1 MHYEHEVKSC
11 TICTDA
17 FIEKWEIVVNIKV
30 ENAVLK
36 LERKN
41 RNSTHSVA
49 CGNLK
54 RKFTSL
60 WGRKQMLDMDRDKK
74 NEQAEAELG
83 QAQPQMRSET
93 KNDVDI

>member
-17 FIEKWEIVVNIKV
+17 FIEKWEIVVDINF

-36 LERKN
+36 LVSQKSKINTFCCKWKFERKF
-41 RNSTHSVA
+41 R
-49 CGNLK
+49 
-54 RKFTSL
+54 SL
-60 WGRKQMLDMDRDKK
+60 WGREQILDMDRDKK

-83 QAQPQMRSET
+83 QAQPQIRL
-93 KNDVDI
+93 

>member
-36 LERKN
+36 LVSKN
-41 RNSTHSVA
+41 QNSTHFVA

-54 RKFTSL
+54 AKFTSL

-74 NEQAEAELG
+74 NEQA
-83 QAQPQMRSET
+83 
-93 KNDVDI
+93 